1 VCAPAVAEGWHV
13 EPGSDAGTPA
23 GHRHAPLPRPAAGR
37 RIVGMT
43 LLLIAVGFIALVLA
57 VVTIVDLVR
66 HEHSGWATAGW
77 IVLIL
82 ILPFIGS
89 LAYWIARPATKD
101 EVEQAY
107 LAESDFRGSGALTS
121 ERRQDQF

>member
-1 VCAPAVAEGWHV
+1 MP
-13 EPGSDAGTPA
+13 
-23 GHRHAPLPRPAAGR
+23 
-37 RIVGMT
+37 
-43 LLLIAVGFIALVLA
+43 LLLIAVGIIALVLA

-66 HEHSGWATAGW
+66 HDHSGWATAGW
-77 IVLIL
+77 IALIV

-89 LAYWIARPATKD
+89 LAYWIARPASQS

-107 LAESDFRGSGALTS
+107 LAEADFRGSGALTS